1 MNYYAVVDT
10 NVLVSALL
18 SKREDSP
25 VKLIFDYVI
34 NHKITPVFNDEIM
47 SEYNDVL
54 HRKKFCLGEEA
65 DALIGLIKIMVENV
79 ERIKSTENF
88 PDPKDIVFY
97 EVAIAKEDS
106 FLVTG
111 NIKHFPTK
119 PFIVTPA
126 EMVAIMQKEDLQ
138 R

>member
-1 MNYYAVVDT
+1 MNYYVVVDT

-25 VKLIFDYVI
+25 VKLIFDYIV

-65 DALIGLIKIMVENV
+65 DAFIGLIKIMGENV

-126 EMVAIMQKEDLQ
+126 EMVAIMQKEDLK

>member
-25 VKLIFDYVI
+25 VKLIFDYIV

-65 DALIGLIKIMVENV
+65 DALIGLIKIMGENV

>member
-65 DALIGLIKIMVENV
+65 DALIGLIKIMGENV

>member
-1 MNYYAVVDT
+1 MKYYAVVDT